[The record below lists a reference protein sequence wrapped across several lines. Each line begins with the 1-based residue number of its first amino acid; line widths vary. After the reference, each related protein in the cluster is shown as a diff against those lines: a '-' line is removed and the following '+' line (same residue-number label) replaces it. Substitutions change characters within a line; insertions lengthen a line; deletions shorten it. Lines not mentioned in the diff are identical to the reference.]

1 VRKERTKWKLLER
14 AWPCHLRPEHLQ
26 KRSVVRDY
34 TLEELLDLKRTID
47 AVDGK
52 NLGEEVIS
60 RDEKPKKIKYRAQ
73 VDDGK
78 ENLHLV
84 RWNRQP
90 LVHPKHY
97 YDKVPKKQ
105 EVVVCN
111 FPMEHLGISGRVA
124 DTTIS
129 RMHNRAVK
137 VTLDLFCKTTNREA
151 RGPHRAGKY
160 WDPHQLRERVVYST
174 LLHVLWPKDYS
185 GHVITMVLNEAK
197 WAEEATSDD
206 KKRAELVTEF
216 FYSVVNDNCMKA
228 ARDQ

>member
-1 VRKERTKWKLLER
+1 MRKERTKWKLLER

-78 ENLHLV
+78 ENLHLA

-105 EVVVCN
+105 EV
-111 FPMEHLGISGRVA
+111 R
-124 DTTIS
+124 
-129 RMHNRAVK
+129 
-137 VTLDLFCKTTNREA
+137 
-151 RGPHRAGKY
+151 
-160 WDPHQLRERVVYST
+160 
-174 LLHVLWPKDYS
+174 
-185 GHVITMVLNEAK
+185 
-197 WAEEATSDD
+197 
-206 KKRAELVTEF
+206 
-216 FYSVVNDNCMKA
+216 
-228 ARDQ
+228 